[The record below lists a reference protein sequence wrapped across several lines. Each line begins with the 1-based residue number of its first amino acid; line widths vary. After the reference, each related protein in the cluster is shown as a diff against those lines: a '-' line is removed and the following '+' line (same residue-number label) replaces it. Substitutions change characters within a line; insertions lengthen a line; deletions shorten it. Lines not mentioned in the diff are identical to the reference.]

1 MGKEVTQVSQLLE
14 RERTRI
20 PVRHRSPVVD
30 YTLII
35 IGAVVALVGVYFQFV
50 PSDWWLAHFSEVY
63 YFGGYTLGGL
73 IVAAGFGVYADR
85 TLEED
90 RFRSG
95 RVITGITL
103 AVAAVVGAAVAA
115 LFWIF

>member
-1 MGKEVTQVSQLLE
+1 MSQLLE

-20 PVRHRSPVVD
+20 PVRRRSPILD

-35 IGAVVALVGVYFQFV
+35 IGAVVALCGVYFQFA

-63 YFGGYTLGGL
+63 DLGGYTLGGL
-73 IVAAGFGVYADR
+73 IMAAGFGVYADR

-90 RFRSG
+90 GFRSG
-95 RVITGITL
+95 RVIAGITL
-103 AVAAVVGAAVAA
+103 AVAAVVGAAIAV